1 MSALV
6 PFGQGAAN
14 KLPVRLL
21 GVPCLQESHRHYK
34 NWARLPPGAGSSF
47 FVGYFGFCW
56 FFFPSSLT
64 QDASNPSKGT
74 MGEPLLMLGV
84 KYPQDGFKTG
94 LCAVPRGGASPCL
107 VSSSAGA
114 KSWAR
119 CQVCDPC
126 QRGRDLESK
135 VELLLCERW
144 PEIPSKTTE
153 RSLFLPMP
161 TGLPSPRAC
170 GRPQGCSARE
180 QEG

>member
-1 MSALV
+1 MPCSPLGKEQQTSSLSDCWVSPAFRSPTDTTRTGLGFHQEQDLAFLWVVLV
-6 PFGQGAAN
+6 
-14 KLPVRLL
+14 
-21 GVPCLQESHRHYK
+21 
-34 NWARLPPGAGSSF
+34 
-47 FVGYFGFCW
+47 FVV